1 MKIKSIEVVSI
12 QCPSATSLSESLTY
26 AGRSGQFFLDMT
38 LGIRMKPNY
47 RICKLSG
54 QRILSI
60 NSQEVK
66 KLSHS
71 SSQTIQQR
79 EILST
84 QPKLTTPPKVRRIS
98 MFSRIGTL
106 FLAFF
111 LFITLLSLSDWQ
123 FHWRGFDT
131 RCAQLAVAV
140 LGWSLID
147 DRKTIL
153 VAV

>member
-84 QPKLTTPPKVRRIS
+84 QPKLTTPPKGRRIS
-98 MFSRIGTL
+98 MFSRLGTL
-106 FLAFF
+106 FLASF
-111 LFITLLSLSDWQ
+111 LFITLFSSVIGSFTDGVSTPVVLSWQLLFLADHLSMIEKQ
-123 FHWRGFDT
+123 F
-131 RCAQLAVAV
+131 
-140 LGWSLID
+140 
-147 DRKTIL
+147 
-153 VAV
+153 